1 MIRFRLFGFPVTVEP
16 WHWAILAFFGG
27 ALTIKELKD
36 LVPVLLFMAAGVVS
50 IIIHELGHALMMR
63 LFGGRH
69 ISIVLHGMG
78 GHAISQGAPFSRG
91 QHILISLAG
100 PLLQAACGLLV
111 LIAVITS
118 ADTSSGSTG
127 LEVSPVYQLLDDFIL
142 VSLFWA
148 ILNLIPVYPMDGGQ
162 ILHGIL
168 GPRRVQLTFQISII
182 VAIVVGGLGFFVLKT
197 WLLPI
202 IMVFSAV
209 ENYKALKRV
218 RSSSAPW

>member
-1 MIRFRLFGFPVTVEP
+1 MEP

-69 ISIVLHGMG
+69 ISIVLHGWG
-78 GHAISQGAPFSRG
+78 GQAASQGASFSRG

-100 PLLQAACGLLV
+100 PLLQLACGLV
-111 LIAVITS
+111 VRAVAMS
-118 ADTSSGSTG
+118 ADTSGGSIV
-127 LEVSPVYQLLDDFIL
+127 LEASPVNQLLWWFYV
-142 VSLFWA
+142 VSVWWA
-148 ILNLIPVYPMDGGQ
+148 VLNLIIPVYPMDGGQ

-168 GPRRVQLTFQISII
+168 GPRRIKLTLQISII
-182 VAIVVGGLGFFVLKT
+182 AAIIVGAVGLIYLNGI
-197 WLLPI
+197 LLPI
-202 IMVFSAV
+202 FMVFSVV
-209 ENYKALKRV
+209 ENYKALKRT
-218 RSSSAPW
+218 RTPGGW

>member
-1 MIRFRLFGFPVTVEP
+1 MIRFRLFGFPITVEP
-16 WHWAILAFFGG
+16 WHWAILAFCGG
-27 ALTIKELKD
+27 ALGIKESTD
-36 LVPVLLFMAAGVVS
+36 LLPVLLFMAAGVVS
-50 IIIHELGHALMMR
+50 IIIHELGHALTMR
-63 LFGGRH
+63 VFGGRH
-69 ISIVLHGMG
+69 ISIILHGMG

-168 GPRRVQLTFQISII
+168 GPRRVQLTLQISIS
-182 VAIVVGGLGFFVLKT
+182 VAIFAGVLGVIYLKT
-197 WLLPI
+197 FLLSI
-202 IMVFSAV
+202 FMVFSAV
-209 ENYKALKRV
+209 ENYKALKRT
-218 RSSSAPW
+218 RTPGGW

>member
-16 WHWAILAFFGG
+16 WHWAILAFCGG
-27 ALTIKELKD
+27 ALGIKESTD
-36 LVPVLLFMAAGVVS
+36 LLPVLLFMAAGVVS
-50 IIIHELGHALMMR
+50 IIIHELGHALTMR
-63 LFGGRH
+63 VFGGRH

-168 GPRRVQLTFQISII
+168 GPRRVQLTLQISIS
-182 VAIVVGGLGFFVLKT
+182 VAIFAGVLGVIYLKT
-197 WLLPI
+197 FLLSI
-202 IMVFSAV
+202 FMVFSAV
-209 ENYKALKRV
+209 ENYKALKRT
-218 RSSSAPW
+218 RTPGGW

>member
-1 MIRFRLFGFPVTVEP
+1 VIRFRLFGFPVTVEP
-16 WHWAILAFFGG
+16 WHWAILAFCGG
-27 ALTIKELKD
+27 ALTIKVPED
-36 LVPVLLFMAAGVVS
+36 LVPVLRFMAAGVVS
-50 IIIHELGHALMMR
+50 IIIHELGHALTMR
-63 LFGGRH
+63 LCGGRH

-168 GPRRVQLTFQISII
+168 GPRRVQLTLQISIS
-182 VAIVVGGLGFFVLKT
+182 VAIFAGVLGVIYLKT
-197 WLLPI
+197 FLLSI
-202 IMVFSAV
+202 FMVFSAV
-209 ENYKALKRV
+209 ENYKALKRT
-218 RSSSAPW
+218 RTPGGW

>member
-16 WHWAILAFFGG
+16 WHWAILAFCGG
-27 ALTIKELKD
+27 ALTIKVPED
-36 LVPVLLFMAAGVVS
+36 LVPVLRFMAAGVVS
-50 IIIHELGHALMMR
+50 IIIHELGHALTMR
-63 LFGGRH
+63 LCGGRH

-168 GPRRVQLTFQISII
+168 GPRRVQLTLQISIS
-182 VAIVVGGLGFFVLKT
+182 VAIFAGVLGVIYLKT
-197 WLLPI
+197 FLLSI
-202 IMVFSAV
+202 FMVFSAV
-209 ENYKALKRV
+209 ENYKALKRT
-218 RSSSAPW
+218 RTPGGW

>member
-1 MIRFRLFGFPVTVEP
+1 VIRFRLFGFPVTVEP
-16 WHWAILAFFGG
+16 WHWAILAFCGG
-27 ALTIKELKD
+27 ALTIKVPED
-36 LVPVLLFMAAGVVS
+36 LVPVLRFMAAGVVS
-50 IIIHELGHALMMR
+50 IIIHELGHALTMR
-63 LFGGRH
+63 LCGGRH

-78 GHAISQGAPFSRG
+78 GQAASQGAPFSRG

-168 GPRRVQLTFQISII
+168 GPRRVQLTLQISIS
-182 VAIVVGGLGFFVLKT
+182 VAIFAGVLGVIYLKT
-197 WLLPI
+197 FLLSI
-202 IMVFSAV
+202 FMVFSAV
-209 ENYKALKRV
+209 ENYKALKRT
-218 RSSSAPW
+218 RTPGGW